1 MLTNRQRTDNDPS
14 FKISITGY
22 SRAEWS
28 VVLEVLHEWQA
39 KVSSQA
45 KDERTAAIKTVYQA
59 LQSHVVDNNDGYQ
72 LSAQPRQLT
81 ELESACLSSVR
92 DRRSKELEE
101 SKKLAKQISAAQRKS
116 KRKGSI

>member
-1 MLTNRQRTDNDPS
+1 M
-14 FKISITGY
+14 
-22 SRAEWS
+22 
-28 VVLEVLHEWQA
+28 VLEVLHEWQA